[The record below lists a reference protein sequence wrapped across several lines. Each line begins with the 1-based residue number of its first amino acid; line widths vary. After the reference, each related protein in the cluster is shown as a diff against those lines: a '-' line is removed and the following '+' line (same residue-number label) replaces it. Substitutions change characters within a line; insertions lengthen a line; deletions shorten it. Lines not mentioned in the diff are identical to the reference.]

1 MAYQCAFDLAERV
14 GFEPTSYA
22 VDFSIFRVD
31 NRGGTVR
38 LSSICDKLSWVLQI
52 ALFKIC
58 KAHFAVSRLKFQT
71 VTICSHFISIFFN
84 RLFNTF

>member
-31 NRGGTVR
+31 NRLEVNILPPIEAG
-38 LSSICDKLSWVLQI
+38 DFLQNQV
-52 ALFKIC
+52 KIWEIRSFC
-58 KAHFAVSRLKFQT
+58 IELGR
-71 VTICSHFISIFFN
+71 
-84 RLFNTF
+84 R

>member
-31 NRGGTVR
+31 NRVDST
-38 LSSICDKLSWVLQI
+38 LE
-52 ALFKIC
+52 
-58 KAHFAVSRLKFQT
+58 
-71 VTICSHFISIFFN
+71 FN
-84 RLFNTF
+84 L